1 MTTETTSSSP
11 EPSQGQGAP
20 EPAGETNGKWLQGWR
35 RFAAA
40 LQGTGLFSPAEWPI
54 RTLIGTI
61 IAIAVILLAL
71 ALLRQGFAHV
81 HENEVGV
88 LADNL
93 NTEHPLLLKERVGYH
108 FFLPYLFN
116 FYVLDK
122 TIQKLNLTWDQGPG
136 AQSGREVKLK
146 TADGNNVSLDIS
158 VNYKLIPGK
167 AVKVL
172 QGSGLGMRFAETW
185 VEPYARQC
193 SFAAFGRLKTE
204 DLYDATK
211 RNEMAQ
217 ATLKD
222 MNDKLMPHGIE
233 IIAVIPGEF
242 HFYHEYE
249 QVISEKKLS
258 DQEVEQQQA
267 EARHALEDQE
277 RQLIEARKKAEARL
291 ATLDGEMTNRFI
303 QALAEVEKI
312 KREAEGQSK
321 FAMVAADSALYSTTK
336 QAEGRKATLLADA
349 EGVAQMRKAMAG
361 DGGVGMV
368 GLEYAKRMNTIR
380 FTGTA
385 VTKQPTIQQL
395 SVQPAEAAAATSGS
409 APR

>member
-1 MTTETTSSSP
+1 MTNDTTPTSP
-11 EPSQGQGAP
+11 EPGQG
-20 EPAGETNGKWLQGWR
+20 PATPGSAGASDGKWVLAWR

-40 LQGTGLFSPAEWPI
+40 LQGTGLFTPAEWPI
-54 RTLIGTI
+54 RALIGTT
-61 IAIAVILLAL
+61 IAIALILLAL
-71 ALLRQGFAHV
+71 ALLRHGFAHV

-88 LADNL
+88 LADNM
-93 NTEHPLLLKERVGYH
+93 NDKEPLATKERVGYH
-108 FFLPYLFN
+108 FFLPYLAN

-122 TIQKLNLTWDQGPG
+122 TIQKLSLTWDQGPG
-136 AQSGREVKLK
+136 MQSREVKLK

-158 VNYKLIPGK
+158 INYKLIPSM
-167 AVKVL
+167 AVEVL
-172 QGSGLGMRFAETW
+172 RGSGLGTRFADTW
-185 VEPYARQC
+185 VEPYARHC
-193 SFAAFGRLKTE
+193 CFAAFGRLKTE

-217 ATLKD
+217 ETMKQ
-222 MNDKLMPHGIE
+222 MNANLMPHGIE

-249 QVISEKKLS
+249 QVIQEKKLA
-258 DQEVEQQQA
+258 DQQVEEQQAQA
-267 EARHALEDQE
+267 RAATEDQE

-291 ATLDGEMTNRFI
+291 ATTEGEATNRYI
-303 QALAEVEKI
+303 QAVAEIEKT
-312 KREAEGQSK
+312 KRDAEGQSR
-321 FAMVAADSALYSTTK
+321 FTMIAADSAFYSTTK

-349 EGVAQMRKAMAG
+349 EGMAQMRKAMSG

-368 GLEYAKRMNTIR
+368 GLEYAKRINTIR

-385 VTKQPTIQQL
+385 VTRQPTIQQM
-395 SVQPAEAAAATSGS
+395 SIQPAEAATAAQGS